1 MRVYRCILVVIFFV
15 LILST
20 SSAQKVVSIGI
31 ITDLEEFENKSNEVN
46 KSLIDDIQKVIGS
59 LYKIKLYD
67 NNVIMSNSDLNVT
80 TLNYKKLSERC
91 DIILLIGGLSIKGAL
106 QEKEFI
112 KPTIAIGALSIS
124 LQNLPYI
131 SNNTS
136 GRRNFSYILSSQS
149 INKEIDVF
157 RNMIDFKNLTFLFDN
172 KVFSSLDKK
181 KMTSFKKMF
190 KMKFD
195 LNVDLLSIN
204 RNDIE
209 SSLSNL
215 SDQTD
220 AVYIS
225 IPFEYTD
232 NQYKKMTSVLNNK
245 KILSFAMDKSIV
257 SNGALMCFT
266 DNYGFDYIL
275 KKVGVMVDEVLRGES
290 LEEMHVKIQKPREL
304 YVNMFTADVIDFNP
318 DFKTLIIANKL
329 GNKTESNTTIYSI
342 QDIIK
347 RAISE
352 NLDIKLS
359 KIDEDLS
366 DNDIKTAW
374 SNYMPN
380 ISASGT
386 GSLIDRNRPNPL
398 GDVNEKSIVA
408 SLNFEQVLFSESIL
422 ANIKI
427 QKYLAEAQKHATEME
442 VLSQILNCYSS
453 YFSLLQAKTN
463 SSIQKENLL
472 ATKTNYQLAEIRRSS
487 GHSSNADV
495 YRWESELAKSHQKLI
510 EAETNLIIS
519 KSQLNALL
527 NNSLEDDFDIEDV
540 KIDDKLFEFFNN
552 SVIMKNISSKNE
564 LKRMTDFLILE
575 AKNNNPSKKYYLS
588 NLKAIE
594 RQILMNKRKY
604 YLPTLALAA
613 QINQKLYRGGLGSEP
628 PVGNSFYDN
637 TWNVGLVLKYPIF
650 DGNRKR
656 IDLKRSKIKKR
667 QLTSNIENL
676 DVDISLAINTRV
688 LKLVSSSTA
697 RYFSKISYENA
708 HNNFEL
714 VQNQYK
720 QGAVGI
726 TQLIDA
732 QNATLQT
739 KLAYASSVYEYIVSY
754 LHVENS
760 IGYYSMLAT
769 KKESRAIKER
779 YMNFLL
785 NNK

>member
-1 MRVYRCILVVIFFV
+1 MRIYKCILVIFVFV
-15 LILST
+15 LSLSN
-20 SSAQKVVSIGI
+20 SNAQKNVSIGI
-31 ITDLEEFENKSNEVN
+31 LTDLEKSNIVSPNVN
-46 KSLIDDIQKVIGS
+46 KSLIEEIQKVTGS
-59 LYKIKLYD
+59 LYNIKLSEG
-67 NNVIMSNSDLNVT
+67 NVLKSNLDLDIT

-106 QEKEFI
+106 QEKTFT
-112 KPTIAIGALSIS
+112 KPTIAIGTFSIF
-124 LQNLPYI
+124 LQNLPYF

-136 GRRNFSYILSSQS
+136 GRKNFSYILSSQS
-149 INKEIDVF
+149 IGKEIEVF
-157 RNMIDFKNLTFLFDN
+157 RNMIDFKNLTFLFDE
-172 KVFSSLDKK
+172 KVYSSLDKK
-181 KMTSFKKMF
+181 RITSFKEMF

-195 LNVDLLSIN
+195 LNIDLLSIN
-204 RNDIE
+204 RNDIN
-209 SSLSNL
+209 SSLSHL
-215 SDQTD
+215 PDETE

-225 IPFEYTD
+225 IPFEYTER
-232 NQYKKMTSVLNNK
+232 QYKNITQALNNR

-266 DNYGFDYIL
+266 DNYGFNYIL
-275 KKVGVMVDEVLRGES
+275 KKVGVVVDEVLSGEP
-290 LEEMHVKIQKPREL
+290 LEEMYVNTKKPQEL
-304 YVNMFTADVIDFNP
+304 YINMYTAGIIDFNP
-318 DFKTLIIANKL
+318 DFKTLIIANKV
-329 GNKTESNTTIYSI
+329 GNNTQSSATIYSI

-347 RAISE
+347 KAISE
-352 NLDIKLS
+352 NLKIKLA

-366 DNDIKTAW
+366 GNDIKTAW
-374 SNYMPN
+374 ANYLPN

-408 SLNFEQVLFSESIL
+408 SLNLEQVLFSESIL

-427 QKYLAEAQKHATEME
+427 QKYLAEAQKHATEIE
-442 VLSQILNCYSS
+442 VLTQVLNCYSS
-453 YFSLLQAKTN
+453 YFNLLQAKTN

-510 EAETNLIIS
+510 EAETNLMIS
-519 KSQLNALL
+519 KNQLNALL
-527 NNSLEDDFDIEDV
+527 NNSLVDDFDIEDV

-564 LKRMTDFLILE
+564 LKRMTEFLILE
-575 AKNNNPSKKYYLS
+575 AKKNHPSKKYYLS
-588 NLKAIE
+588 NLKAVE
-594 RQILMNKRKY
+594 RQIVMDKRKY

-613 QINQKLYRGGLGSEP
+613 QANKKLYRGGLGSEP

-656 IDLKRSKIKKR
+656 INLNRSKIKKR
-667 QLTSNIENL
+667 QLDSSIENL
-676 DVDISLAINTRV
+676 DVDIGLAINTRV

-720 QGAVGI
+720 QGAVGV

-754 LHVENS
+754 LQVENS